1 MSFYKFSFMF
11 LLCLLNISALP
22 VNMSA
27 EDWPQFRGINSSG
40 IASDTTAPIHFDPDT
55 NVLWKISLD
64 PGHSS
69 PCVVSDNIFL
79 TAYQKPSNSL
89 SILCIDRNLGTI
101 RWQRTVNT
109 KSIEVGHPSFNPAS
123 STPTSDGKRVVA
135 YFGSYGLI
143 CFDMLGTKLWDL
155 PLPLTKSY
163 SGNATSPA
171 IFGNLV
177 ILYRGNYVDHFLLA
191 VNKKTGE
198 EVWRVKQDEPF
209 TGEMACTGCPIV
221 VDGKLIVHTARA
233 VQAFQ
238 LKTGKHLWQVKCAT
252 TATSTPVIA
261 QDEVIVAAWNKLGE
275 DALRPP
281 FPNFEQLVKQNDK
294 NGDQQIGRDEFPT
307 FWIFHRP
314 EGVEAPQN
322 GATVRFQSVDIN
334 RDGQIVSTEWK
345 KQIAGIER
353 YRAQASQH
361 GMLAIKL
368 TQSNQ
373 NDPTNVRVLDTASI
387 PEVPSP
393 LSDNGYLYF
402 IKNGGILTCLKIS
415 TGKRIYR
422 LRTPGR
428 GTHYASPLIAGRKLY
443 TISGAGLISVLTLG
457 PDPKILTTNDMRD
470 EVYASPAVVDG
481 TLYVRTHTTLY
492 AFKNSPKR

>member
-1 MSFYKFSFMF
+1 VSLRKFALLF
-11 LLCLLNISALP
+11 LLSLLSTNSLT
-22 VNMSA
+22 VKLSA
-27 EDWPQFRGINSSG
+27 EDWPQFRGTNSSG
-40 IASDTTAPIHFDPDT
+40 IAAGNTAPIHFGPDT
-55 NVLWKISLD
+55 NVLWKLPLD

-69 PCVVSDNIFL
+69 PCIVGDSIFL
-79 TAYQKPSNSL
+79 TTYQKPSHSL
-89 SILCIDRNLGTI
+89 SVLCIDRNLGTV
-101 RWQRTVNT
+101 RWQRSVNA
-109 KSIEVGHPSFNPAS
+109 KSIERGHPSFNPAS
-123 STPTSDGKRVVA
+123 STPTSDGQRVVA

-155 PLPLTKSY
+155 QMPLTKSY

-171 IFGNLV
+171 IFGDLV

-191 VNKKTGE
+191 VNKTTGKE
-198 EVWRVKQDEPF
+198 IWRVKQDEHI
-209 TGEMACTGCPIV
+209 TGEMACTACPIV

-238 LKTGKHLWQVKCAT
+238 LDTGKHLWTVKCAT
-252 TATSTPVIA
+252 TATSTPVLA

-281 FPNFEQLVKQNDK
+281 FPDFEQLVKQNDK
-294 NGDQQIGRDEFPT
+294 NDDRQIGRDEFPT

-314 EGVEAPQN
+314 EGAEAPQN
-322 GATVRFQSVDIN
+322 GATVRFQQVDSN
-334 RDGQIVSTEWK
+334 RDGQIVASEWK

-368 TQSNQ
+368 NQSNP

-393 LSDNGYLYF
+393 LSNNGYLYF
-402 IKNGGILTCLKIS
+402 VKNGGILTCLEIS

-422 LRTPGR
+422 MRTSGR
-428 GTHYASPLIAGRKLY
+428 GTHYASPLIAGGKLY

-457 PDPKILTTNDMRD
+457 PNPKILATNDMRD

-481 TLYVRTHTTLY
+481 TIYVRTHTTLY
-492 AFKNSPKR
+492 AFRHPTKR